1 MRILNKLHI
10 EKIIVGCI
18 LVLGLCECKRFI
30 VIFGDYVTYLAQ
42 VEVSEET
49 IREISRYRIVLT
61 HKLLFKLIN
70 ETNKVIIE
78 ATLFYDENPK
88 DK

>member
-1 MRILNKLHI
+1 
-10 EKIIVGCI
+10 
-18 LVLGLCECKRFI
+18 
-30 VIFGDYVTYLAQ
+30 VTYLAQ